1 MGTFNKSTNE
11 WVAQFDVDEEKISI
25 QFTDEGI
32 SVLQIVYYNYS
43 LILNCQYNIFKKF
56 ENSFNVIIGMT

>member
-32 SVLQIVYYNYS
+32 SVL
-43 LILNCQYNIFKKF
+43 
-56 ENSFNVIIGMT
+56 